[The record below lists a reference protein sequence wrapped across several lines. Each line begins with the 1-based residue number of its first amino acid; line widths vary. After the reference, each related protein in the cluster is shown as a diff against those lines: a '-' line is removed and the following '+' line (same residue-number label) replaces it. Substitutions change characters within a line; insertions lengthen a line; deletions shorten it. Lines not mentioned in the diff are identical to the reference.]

1 MLWRVDGLKLTALV
15 GGGSVPP
22 AGPASNEN
30 QIRFVGGQ
38 TDRPAPELAGSAAR
52 HRSPSSS
59 DGAMDV
65 IQSTEHNSEGRI
77 QEVTTPSFHGQ
88 LDMTA
93 QSSAMLNPNPMMGR
107 SADSQGERREQPE
120 GQGSQTERMEEHLLG
135 EEENQAQRGD
145 NTRGREE
152 DENQGYD
159 SPDNT
164 LPFRPNHQT
173 RRQLEKQQRKST
185 KAGLNGVS
193 LNLNGYRGTGPH
205 QKGNRWTRLN
215 TILKENRIGIA
226 IVQETHMTE
235 PKRAQTEHVFHKQMK
250 IFASNHPT
258 NPTTAGGVAVVLNK
272 QFLPTTGAES
282 EEIVPGRALLVKTDW
297 HRGDQI
303 TVLAIYAPNVTA
315 NDGTESAAFWEEL
328 RSFFERPENR
338 QWRPDLVAGDFNM
351 VEDAI
356 DRLPM
361 RNNPYEMRDKLDDLK
376 MELRIC
382 DGWRNTYPADKV
394 FTFSRNESQSRLDCI
409 YVTDKLLQ
417 SSSQWRI
424 TPVGT
429 DGVDHEM
436 VSVRVA
442 HEDAPK
448 IGRGRWSMSTKTL
461 RNKDFR
467 AFAKQRGCQAVE
479 EIDALPDITR
489 KAREIERTQ
498 ISEYQQEISR
508 VQREIQQIGS
518 TSGMNKRT
526 RAGKIHGLKKQLKT
540 MKSKGNEARKRLGA
554 AKDRLIGKTICKEW
568 KSHKTQLQIRT
579 NPSSLECKLAK
590 DYHEQLQ
597 TKGLD
602 QDPQQWEQATVEVL
616 GYLDAK
622 LSEAQKEYMGENLA
636 WEEVAGAL
644 KLSKTGSSA
653 GINGTTYKF
662 WKSMADA
669 HRTDSKKEDT
679 AAFDVVKL
687 LTEAFVDI
695 QNHGVDNTTKFA
707 EGWMCPIYK
716 KGDRNVIAN
725 Y

>member
-1 MLWRVDGLKLTALV
+1 
-15 GGGSVPP
+15 
-22 AGPASNEN
+22 
-30 QIRFVGGQ
+30 
-38 TDRPAPELAGSAAR
+38 
-52 HRSPSSS
+52 
-59 DGAMDV
+59 
-65 IQSTEHNSEGRI
+65 
-77 QEVTTPSFHGQ
+77 
-88 LDMTA
+88 
-93 QSSAMLNPNPMMGR
+93 
-107 SADSQGERREQPE
+107 
-120 GQGSQTERMEEHLLG
+120 MEEHLLG
-135 EEENQAQRGD
+135 EEENQARRGD
-145 NTRGREE
+145 NTQGREE

-164 LPFRPNHQT
+164 PPIRPNHQT

-185 KAGLNGVS
+185 KAGLNVVS
-193 LNLNGYRGTGPH
+193 LNLNGYGGTGPY
-205 QKGNRWTRLN
+205 QRGNRWTRLN
-215 TILKENRIGIA
+215 TLLKENRIGIA

-235 PKRAQTEHVFHKQMK
+235 PKRAQTEHVFRKQMK

-258 NPTTAGGVAVVLNK
+258 NPTAAGGVAVVLNK

-282 EEIVPGRALLVKTDW
+282 KEIVPGRALLVKTDW
-297 HRGDQI
+297 HRGEKI

-361 RNNPYEMRDKLDDLK
+361 RNDPYETRDKLDDLK

-394 FTFSRNESQSRLDCI
+394 FTFSRNESQSRLDRI

-424 TPVGT
+424 TPVGI

-479 EIDALPDITR
+479 EVDTLPVRTGQQNAQRILTEYIKDITR

-508 VQREIQQIGS
+508 VQREIRQIGS
-518 TSGMNKRT
+518 TSGMNERT

-540 MKSKGNEARKRLGA
+540 MESKGNEARKRLGA
-554 AKDRLIGKTICKEW
+554 AKDRLIGETICKEW
-568 KSHKTQLQIRT
+568 VSANKERKPRDMIYALEKPQ
-579 NPSSLECKLAK
+579 NPTANQDEPLLPRVQYEKHSRRMAELAK

-602 QDPQQWEQATVEVL
+602 QDPQQREQATAEVL

-653 GINGTTYKF
+653 GINGTTYEF

-695 QNHGVDNTTKFA
+695 QNHGVDDTTKFA

-725 Y
+725 YRPITLLNTDYKLFTKALAMRL